1 MKAAFDEKR
10 DSQNNNRFVMTYV
23 CSVSSDLIGWVS
35 RTEGIPRRVTIFL
48 SFIFNLFFSIYF
60 TLMRSFFFFT
70 SLVVFESH
78 TRI

>member
-35 RTEGIPRRVTIFL
+35 RTEEIPRRVTIFL

-60 TLMRSFFFFT
+60 TFMRSFFLT